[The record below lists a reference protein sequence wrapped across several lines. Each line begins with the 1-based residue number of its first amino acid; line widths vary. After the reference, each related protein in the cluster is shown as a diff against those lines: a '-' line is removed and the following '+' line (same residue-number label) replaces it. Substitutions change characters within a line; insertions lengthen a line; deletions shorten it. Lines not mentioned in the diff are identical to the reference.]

1 MVNVTAGETVT
12 VAFAITCSATT
23 GSLTITAATTGPSQD
38 SDGYAISIDGTDRG
52 TSAVNGTV
60 TIAGLVP
67 GSYLVGLSGVAANC
81 QLQGDNA
88 VPVII
93 SAGTNTSVVYAI
105 TCATPPPGAGSLHI
119 TTATTGPDPDRNG
132 YTFAIDGGVNQ
143 PIGVNGTTTLTNLA
157 PGAHTVTLADVAGN
171 CTVQGTSTRS
181 VTVTSGATTELNFP
195 ITCSATTG
203 TIRVSVTTS
212 GSPIDPD
219 GYIAKLD
226 SGEPGLSVGTTGNVS
241 FSSIA
246 AGSHTVALTGLATN
260 CSVTGSASQ
269 TTSVAVGA
277 TSELSFSVTCTAAAA
292 SRLEKVSGDPQ
303 TGPVGA
309 VLGEPLVV
317 RVTDASGNPVQGVAI
332 IWSVTGDGSV
342 SETSTLTAANGQAS
356 VTRTLGGTVGQQ
368 TTLATVE
375 GLAGSPVTF
384 THTATAS
391 SATGM
396 GRWDPLFTTPV
407 VGVHTHVLPTGKV
420 LLWGDRGD
428 AQLWDATAGFTPVIK
443 TYRIYCSAHAFL
455 PDGRLLVVGGT
466 TASTGGLRRATVF
479 DAFSRSWSG
488 TNDMAQGRY
497 YPTTTTL
504 PNGDILA
511 VSGHDTTKAVVT
523 IPEVWNGS
531 SWRRLTTASLSIPD
545 PYYPAMFVAPNG
557 KVFLAG
563 FPQTTRY
570 LDVTGTGQWTIVGNR
585 NVADRTMGSALMYAP
600 GKVLYAGGGD
610 PPTASAEVIDLNQA
624 SPSWRTVSSMAFAR
638 RQMNATLLADGSVL
652 VTGGTSGPGFN
663 DQARAVHAAELW
675 NPQTESWRTLASES
689 RTRTYHGTALLLPSG
704 QVLSSGS
711 GEGGG
716 ITFDNSDFSAQVFN
730 PPYLFN
736 ADGSPAARPT
746 ITSAPSTLSYGQSF
760 TVQTPDAGS
769 AMRGT
774 LIRLSSVTHA
784 FNMSQL
790 IYHLALTTTGGTSV
804 SATAPPNAN
813 LAPPGPYMLF
823 LINGSGVPSEAKIVM
838 VGP

>member
-1 MVNVTAGETVT
+1 
-12 VAFAITCSATT
+12 
-23 GSLTITAATTGPSQD
+23 
-38 SDGYAISIDGTDRG
+38 
-52 TSAVNGTV
+52 
-60 TIAGLVP
+60 
-67 GSYLVGLSGVAANC
+67 
-81 QLQGDNA
+81 
-88 VPVII
+88 
-93 SAGTNTSVVYAI
+93 
-105 TCATPPPGAGSLHI
+105 
-119 TTATTGPDPDRNG
+119 
-132 YTFAIDGGVNQ
+132 
-143 PIGVNGTTTLTNLA
+143 
-157 PGAHTVTLADVAGN
+157 
-171 CTVQGTSTRS
+171 
-181 VTVTSGATTELNFP
+181 
-195 ITCSATTG
+195 
-203 TIRVSVTTS
+203 
-212 GSPIDPD
+212 
-219 GYIAKLD
+219 
-226 SGEPGLSVGTTGNVS
+226 
-241 FSSIA
+241 
-246 AGSHTVALTGLATN
+246 
-260 CSVTGSASQ
+260 
-269 TTSVAVGA
+269 
-277 TSELSFSVTCTAAAA
+277 
-292 SRLEKVSGDPQ
+292 
-303 TGPVGA
+303 
-309 VLGEPLVV
+309 
-317 RVTDASGNPVQGVAI
+317 
-332 IWSVTGDGSV
+332 
-342 SETSTLTAANGQAS
+342 
-356 VTRTLGGTVGQQ
+356 
-368 TTLATVE
+368 
-375 GLAGSPVTF
+375 
-384 THTATAS
+384 
-391 SATGM
+391 
-396 GRWDPLFTTPV
+396 
-407 VGVHTHVLPTGKV
+407 
-420 LLWGDRGD
+420 
-428 AQLWDATAGFTPVIK
+428 
-443 TYRIYCSAHAFL
+443 
-455 PDGRLLVVGGT
+455 
-466 TASTGGLRRATVF
+466 
-479 DAFSRSWSG
+479 
-488 TNDMAQGRY
+488 MAQGRY

-610 PPTASAEVIDLNQA
+610 PPTASAEV
-624 SPSWRTVSSMAFAR
+624 TVSSMAFAR

-746 ITSAPSTLSYGQSF
+746 ITSASSTLSYGQSF